1 MDALSICTKSRGMV
15 IYNIDCR
22 YEMSKGTAVGKNR
35 GYLDW
40 IAVKS
45 HDTEME
51 FILTRIDSI
60 DLAVVARF

>member
-1 MDALSICTKSRGMV
+1 
-15 IYNIDCR
+15 
-22 YEMSKGTAVGKNR
+22 MSKGTAVGKNM

-51 FILTRIDSI
+51 FVLTRIDSI